1 MELDNEREEAFARAI
16 VRGLTNRDA
25 AAAAGYSKKTASAAG
40 ARLRKNERVEQRIAE
55 LTAHAEAVAVLL
67 EGDSEKSETEL
78 SGGGVGE
85 VETNQPVEVKEEHPR
100 KRAVTNGTTVELDGV
115 TYSLTDPKDMLTLCM
130 LGIITLT
137 KAQLDSAKSLL
148 PVTHAKVESGG
159 KKGAEA
165 ARAQQA
171 GGGRFQMQAP
181 PSEPI
186 QGVLIQ

>member
-67 EGDSEKSETEL
+67 ESETEL

-171 GGGRFQMQAP
+171 GGGRFKMQAP